1 MSLTASELS
10 FVLAHPSSLSDAA
23 SLPLNKKSMVAD
35 VAHLKETYGDN
46 ARALVEVALAR
57 RSAAAKFSAARAEQ
71 WIMDSDSVQQA
82 TPQVVAEFRAAHLLS
97 LGVRDVVDV
106 TCSVGTELAA
116 LAAPAVGSA
125 LAAPAAPAAGALSA
139 GAGAAPAA
147 PTAGSGQAG
156 VGAGFQRIIGGDL
169 DPQRVRMAR
178 HNVPDVPT
186 IVMDALRPALSTS
199 VLAPGTVVLADPARR
214 TSSGRVTKLS
224 DLRPRLE
231 DLAAV
236 YSEQGIDTAI
246 KCAPGIDYTEF
257 DGQVDVV
264 SVDGNVKE
272 ACLYTPGLSQCG
284 RRAVMLGVASGQ
296 QEIIDDH
303 MPEQDKV
310 AEVGKYIVDPDGA
323 VVRAGLVRHY
333 AAKHGLWQLD
343 ERIAYLTGPA
353 VPPGRRGF
361 EVLEQVPFK
370 HVRKA
375 LVARGIGAVE
385 ILVRGVDINPDEV
398 RKKWKLKGSEEAS
411 VVVTRIGDKAWAFIC
426 RAVRG

>member
-23 SLPLNKKSMVAD
+23 SLPLTKKSMVAD

-116 LAAPAVGSA
+116 LAAPA
-125 LAAPAAPAAGALSA
+125 APAARVS
-139 GAGAAPAA
+139 
-147 PTAGSGQAG
+147 

-370 HVRKA
+370 HLRKA

>member
-23 SLPLNKKSMVAD
+23 SLPLTKKSMVAD

-116 LAAPAVGSA
+116 LAAPA
-125 LAAPAAPAAGALSA
+125 AGALSA

-147 PTAGSGQAG
+147 GQAG

-178 HNVPDVPT
+178 HNVPDVPAL
-186 IVMDALRPALSTS
+186 VMDALRPALSTS

-246 KCAPGIDYTEF
+246 KCAPGIDYAEF

-333 AAKHGLWQLD
+333 AAKYGLWQLD

>member
-23 SLPLNKKSMVAD
+23 SLPLTKKSMVAD

-116 LAAPAVGSA
+116 LAAPA
-125 LAAPAAPAAGALSA
+125 APAARVS
-139 GAGAAPAA
+139 
-147 PTAGSGQAG
+147 

-178 HNVPDVPT
+178 HNVPDVPA

>member
-23 SLPLNKKSMVAD
+23 SLPLTKKSMVAD

-57 RSAAAKFSAARAEQ
+57 RSAVAKFIAARAEQ

-82 TPQVVAEFRAAHLLS
+82 TPQIVAEFRAAHLLS

-116 LAAPAVGSA
+116 LAAAGQAALAAGPAQAAS
-125 LAAPAAPAAGALSA
+125 AAPAA
-139 GAGAAPAA
+139 
-147 PTAGSGQAG
+147 QAG

-178 HNVPDVPT
+178 HNVPDVPA

-284 RRAVMLGVASGQ
+284 RRAVMLGVALGQ

-310 AEVGKYIVDPDGA
+310 AEVGTYIVDPDGA

-375 LVARGIGAVE
+375 LVSRGIGAVE

>member
-23 SLPLNKKSMVAD
+23 SLPLTKKSMVAD
-35 VAHLKETYGDN
+35 VAHLKETYGDD

-116 LAAPAVGSA
+116 LAAAAAGAGQAVPAAGSA
-125 LAAPAAPAAGALSA
+125 QAAPEAPAARVG
-139 GAGAAPAA
+139 G
-147 PTAGSGQAG
+147 
-156 VGAGFQRIIGGDL
+156 GAGFQRIIGGDL

-178 HNVPDVPT
+178 HNVPDVPA

-214 TSSGRVTKLS
+214 TSAGRVTKLS

-333 AAKHGLWQLD
+333 AAKYGLWQLD

>member
-23 SLPLNKKSMVAD
+23 SLPLTKKSMVAD

-116 LAAPAVGSA
+116 LAAPAAGSGQ
-125 LAAPAAPAAGALSA
+125 AAGQAVPAAPAAQVS
-139 GAGAAPAA
+139 
-147 PTAGSGQAG
+147 

-186 IVMDALRPALSTS
+186 IVMDALRPALSAS

-264 SVDGNVKE
+264 SVEGNVKE

-310 AEVGKYIVDPDGA
+310 AEVGKFIVDPDGA

-385 ILVRGVDINPDEV
+385 ILVRGVDINPDEL

>member
-23 SLPLNKKSMVAD
+23 SLPLTKKSMVAD

-116 LAAPAVGSA
+116 LAAPA
-125 LAAPAAPAAGALSA
+125 AGALSA

-147 PTAGSGQAG
+147 QAAPADPAARVS

-178 HNVPDVPT
+178 HNVPDVPA
-186 IVMDALRPALSTS
+186 IVMDALRPALSAS

-264 SVDGNVKE
+264 SVEGNVKE

>member
-23 SLPLNKKSMVAD
+23 SLPLTKKSMVAD

-82 TPQVVAEFRAAHLLS
+82 TPQVVAESRAAHLLS

-116 LAAPAVGSA
+116 LAAAGQAALAAGPAQAAS
-125 LAAPAAPAAGALSA
+125 AAPAA
-139 GAGAAPAA
+139 
-147 PTAGSGQAG
+147 QAG

-264 SVDGNVKE
+264 SVEGNVKE

>member
-23 SLPLNKKSMVAD
+23 SLPLTKKSMVAD

-116 LAAPAVGSA
+116 LAAPE
-125 LAAPAAPAAGALSA
+125 APAARVS
-139 GAGAAPAA
+139 
-147 PTAGSGQAG
+147 

-264 SVDGNVKE
+264 SVEGNVKE

>member
-23 SLPLNKKSMVAD
+23 SLPLTKKSMVAD
-35 VAHLKETYGDN
+35 IAHLRETYGDN

-116 LAAPAVGSA
+116 LAAPAAGQ
-125 LAAPAAPAAGALSA
+125 AAPA
-139 GAGAAPAA
+139 
-147 PTAGSGQAG
+147 AGSGQAG
-156 VGAGFQRIIGGDL
+156 VGARFQRIIGGDL

-178 HNVPDVPT
+178 HNVPDVPS

-257 DGQVDVV
+257 NGQVDVV

-296 QEIIDDH
+296 QEIIDDY
-303 MPEQDKV
+303 MPEQDTV

>member
-23 SLPLNKKSMVAD
+23 SLPLTKKSMVAD

-82 TPQVVAEFRAAHLLS
+82 TPQVVAESRAAHLLS

-116 LAAPAVGSA
+116 LAA
-125 LAAPAAPAAGALSA
+125 AA
-139 GAGAAPAA
+139 
-147 PTAGSGQAG
+147 AGSGQAVPAAPSGQVG

-264 SVDGNVKE
+264 SVEGNVKE

>member
-23 SLPLNKKSMVAD
+23 SLPLTKKSMVAD

-116 LAAPAVGSA
+116 LAAPA
-125 LAAPAAPAAGALSA
+125 APAARVS
-139 GAGAAPAA
+139 
-147 PTAGSGQAG
+147 

-186 IVMDALRPALSTS
+186 IVMDALHPALSTS

-333 AAKHGLWQLD
+333 AAKYGLWQLD

>member
-10 FVLAHPSSLSDAA
+10 FILAHPSSLSDAA
-23 SLPLNKKSMVAD
+23 SLPLTKKSMVAD

-116 LAAPAVGSA
+116 LAAAAAGAGRAV
-125 LAAPAAPAAGALSA
+125 PAAP
-139 GAGAAPAA
+139 
-147 PTAGSGQAG
+147 SGQAG

-178 HNVPDVPT
+178 HNVPDVPA
-186 IVMDALRPALSTS
+186 IDMDALRPALSTS

-333 AAKHGLWQLD
+333 AAKYGLWQLD

-361 EVLEQVPFK
+361 EVLEQVPIK

>member
-23 SLPLNKKSMVAD
+23 SLPLTKKSMVAD

-116 LAAPAVGSA
+116 LAAPA
-125 LAAPAAPAAGALSA
+125 AGALSA

-147 PTAGSGQAG
+147 QAAPAAPAARVS

>member
-23 SLPLNKKSMVAD
+23 SLPLTKKSMVAD

-116 LAAPAVGSA
+116 LAAGAWQAV
-125 LAAPAAPAAGALSA
+125 PAAP
-139 GAGAAPAA
+139 
-147 PTAGSGQAG
+147 SGQAG

-178 HNVPDVPT
+178 HNVPDVPA

>member
-23 SLPLNKKSMVAD
+23 SLPLTKKSMVAD

-116 LAAPAVGSA
+116 LAAGAWQAV
-125 LAAPAAPAAGALSA
+125 PAAPAA
-139 GAGAAPAA
+139 
-147 PTAGSGQAG
+147 GQAG

-178 HNVPDVPT
+178 HNVPDVPA

>member
-10 FVLAHPSSLSDAA
+10 FILAHPSSLSDAA
-23 SLPLNKKSMVAD
+23 SLPLTKKSMVAD

-116 LAAPAVGSA
+116 LAAAAAGAGRAV
-125 LAAPAAPAAGALSA
+125 PAAP
-139 GAGAAPAA
+139 
-147 PTAGSGQAG
+147 SGQAG

-178 HNVPDVPT
+178 HNVPDVPA

-333 AAKHGLWQLD
+333 AAKYGLWQLD

>member
-23 SLPLNKKSMVAD
+23 SLPLTKKSMVAD

-116 LAAPAVGSA
+116 LAAPA
-125 LAAPAAPAAGALSA
+125 
-139 GAGAAPAA
+139 
-147 PTAGSGQAG
+147 AGSEQAG
-156 VGAGFQRIIGGDL
+156 VGARFQRIIGGDL

-178 HNVPDVPT
+178 HNVPDVPA

-236 YSEQGIDTAI
+236 YSEQGLDTAI

-303 MPEQDKV
+303 MPEQDTV

>member
-23 SLPLNKKSMVAD
+23 SLPLTKKSMVAD

-97 LGVRDVVDV
+97 LEVRDVVDV

-116 LAAPAVGSA
+116 LAAPAAGSA
-125 LAAPAAPAAGALSA
+125 LAAPAAP
-139 GAGAAPAA
+139 
-147 PTAGSGQAG
+147 SGQAG

>member
-23 SLPLNKKSMVAD
+23 SLPLTKKSMVAD

-82 TPQVVAEFRAAHLLS
+82 TPQVVAESRAAHLLS

-116 LAAPAVGSA
+116 LAA
-125 LAAPAAPAAGALSA
+125 AA
-139 GAGAAPAA
+139 
-147 PTAGSGQAG
+147 AGSGQAVPAAPSGQVG

-264 SVDGNVKE
+264 SVEGNVKE

-296 QEIIDDH
+296 QETIDDH

>member
-23 SLPLNKKSMVAD
+23 SLPLTKKSMVAD

-116 LAAPAVGSA
+116 LAAPA
-125 LAAPAAPAAGALSA
+125 APAARVS
-139 GAGAAPAA
+139 
-147 PTAGSGQAG
+147 

-186 IVMDALRPALSTS
+186 IVMDALHPALSTS